1 MSPIGLVVLSF
12 REEAGE
18 GKGGG
23 GGHYAEMKG
32 EGGEKLTLT
41 EA

>member
-23 GGHYAEMKG
+23 GHYAEMKG

>member
-1 MSPIGLVVLSF
+1 MSPNGLVVLSF

-18 GKGGG
+18 GRGKGGER
-23 GGHYAEMKG
+23 YAEMKG